1 MNHRTHLVR
10 DDDGNI
16 EIHDGDVFFQCEDC
30 AFEASA
36 PINEYTGGVA
46 HILNIGAGVY
56 GIKHFWNIVPGLL
69 PDEILAAH
77 GVEPIPPGV
86 FKSGRGEQ

>member
-30 AFEASA
+30 NFEASA
-36 PINEYTGGVA
+36 PINPLTGD
-46 HILNIGAGVY
+46 HPRILNIGAGVD
-56 GIKHFWNIVPGLL
+56 GIKHTWDIKPGLL
-69 PDEILAAH
+69 PDEILMAH

-86 FKSGRGEQ
+86 FKSGRGKQ